1 MRSSW
6 KELSSVYIGTV
17 IGAGFAS
24 GQEII
29 QFFGVYGY
37 KGIHGI
43 ILATSLFSM
52 VGAIVLYQVY
62 KNRITC
68 YSEYVTPL
76 FGKRISRFL
85 EVIII
90 SYLFIS
96 FCIMLAGSGALF
108 NQHFNINSN
117 IGIYLMAFLCFLTL
131 AFSIKGVS
139 FVNKLMVPLMIIG
152 IVLVGVVVIGKEK
165 FIFSNYYGVNMT
177 KTGNWITS
185 AILYVSYNTISSIVV
200 LASLFPLI
208 NDEKQAIKGGI
219 LGGIG
224 LGAMGLFILLP
235 ILILYNDVYSIEIPM
250 IKAAQYLGS
259 WGGYMYSIILWF
271 AMFTTAIGNG
281 LGCINKISSL
291 VKENQLFV
299 SAVFCIISIPFAKV
313 GFSNLVSIIY
323 PLFGYL
329 GLFMLIFII
338 VNQIL
343 DFLGLYRRSSYK

>member
-1 MRSSW
+1 MRNSW
-6 KELSSVYIGTV
+6 KELASIYIGTV

-37 KGIHGI
+37 KGIYGI
-43 ILATSLFSM
+43 ILAAALFSI

-76 FGKRISRFL
+76 FGERISSFL
-85 EVIII
+85 EIIII

-108 NQHFNINSN
+108 NQHFNVNSN
-117 IGIYLMAFLCFLTL
+117 IGIYLMAFLCFITL

-139 FVNKLMVPLMIIG
+139 FVNRLMVPLMIVG
-152 IVLVGVVVIGKEK
+152 IVLVGLVVVGKEK
-165 FIFSNYYGVNMT
+165 FIFSNYHGVNIT
-177 KTGNWITS
+177 KTGNWVTS
-185 AILYVSYNTISSIVV
+185 AMLYVSYNTISSVVV
-200 LASLFPLI
+200 LASLFPII
-208 NDEKQAIKGGI
+208 NDEKQAVKGGI
-219 LGGIG
+219 LGGVG
-224 LGAMGLFILLP
+224 LGVMGMFILLP
-235 ILILYNDVYSIEIPM
+235 ILILYSDVHSIEIPM
-250 IKAAQYLGS
+250 IKAAQYMGN

-291 VKENQLFV
+291 VKENQLFI
-299 SAVFCIISIPFAKV
+299 SAVFCIISIPLAKV
-313 GFSNLVSIIY
+313 GFSSLVSIIY

-329 GLFMLIFII
+329 GLFMFLFII
-338 VNQIL
+338 INQFL
-343 DFLGLYRRSSYK
+343 DFLGVYRRSSCK